1 VDWEL
6 LVHVFKRRGP
16 AHEGLLR
23 LPSVPGGLAAVLTP
37 RLQQPSRLIA
47 AREAG
52 RRPAQQRRPVVAQPE
67 VTADVV
73 GSPDPSRA
81 AQPPRLH
88 DRQHV
93 PAAH

>member
-1 VDWEL
+1 MDWEL

-52 RRPAQQRRPVVAQPE
+52 RPPAQQRRPVVAQPE

-73 GSPDPSRA
+73 GSPDPSRITPS
-81 AQPPRLH
+81 AQQRI
-88 DRQHV
+88 RQHV